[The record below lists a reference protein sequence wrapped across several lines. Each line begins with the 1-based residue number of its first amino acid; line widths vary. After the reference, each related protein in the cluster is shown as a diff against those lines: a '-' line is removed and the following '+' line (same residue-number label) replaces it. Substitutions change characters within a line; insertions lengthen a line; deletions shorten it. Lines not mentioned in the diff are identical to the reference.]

1 MMTTH
6 RFRFPSCAA
15 RLRRLIVGSFVVF
28 AIAISGSIHGEESSK
43 DAEKQANN
51 PLASFTTLNFHNY
64 YIPEL
69 VEVDDTANT
78 LWIRYAQ
85 PFRLFKG
92 DWLLRAS
99 LPVQRVPTPEGM
111 ESGLGAANAF
121 AAYLIDTGNPDVTLG
136 VGPLVSFP
144 TATGSVPGGDTWD
157 LGAAVVLFDAR
168 SDLIQW
174 GGLVTYQTD
183 VAGSGESS
191 LAAVQPFGI
200 VQMGSGWYLR
210 STGVWTINFEADRWA
225 MPVGFGVGKVVK
237 AGKQVI
243 NAFIEPQF
251 SILGSGDVGQSEFQV
266 FFGINF
272 QSMK

>member
-1 MMTTH
+1 MI
-6 RFRFPSCAA
+6 RVKRVAYGLAA
-15 RLRRLIVGSFVVF
+15 LFVV
-28 AIAISGSIHGEESSK
+28 ALCGPAHGHETSDEDK
-43 DAEKQANN
+43 QAMIQANN

-64 YIPEL
+64 YQPEL
-69 VEVDDTANT
+69 VETDGTANL
-78 LWIRYAQ
+78 LWMRYAQ

-210 STGVWTINFEADRWA
+210 STGVWTINFEADSWV

-251 SILGSGDVGQSEFQV
+251 SMLGSGDVGQPEFQV